1 MYCNKLF
8 EYERTYREKELS
20 LKQIY
25 KRRLTDEKPVIEA
38 FLSWLDKLRPE
49 AGDRIMRA
57 ITYTNNGRPYM
68 RNDLQEGACSLSN
81 NLSENSIR
89 PLVVGRKNWL
99 FSDTPDGAAASMK
112 VYSMVETAKAN
123 GLDPLK
129 YLMFLHCLLRGA
141 KKRWNSV
148 NKTVKV

>member
-1 MYCNKLF
+1 MMNY
-8 EYERTYREKELS
+8 
-20 LKQIY
+20 
-25 KRRLTDEKPVIEA
+25 
-38 FLSWLDKLRPE
+38 
-49 AGDRIMRA
+49 
-57 ITYTNNGRPYM
+57 
-68 RNDLQEGACSLSN
+68 LQDGACSLSN

-129 YLMFLHCLLRGA
+129 YLMFLLENRPSAEMSDEDLALLA
-141 KKRWNSV
+141 PWSKEAVEFCK
-148 NKTVKV
+148 

>member
-1 MYCNKLF
+1 MMNY
-8 EYERTYREKELS
+8 
-20 LKQIY
+20 
-25 KRRLTDEKPVIEA
+25 
-38 FLSWLDKLRPE
+38 
-49 AGDRIMRA
+49 
-57 ITYTNNGRPYM
+57 
-68 RNDLQEGACSLSN
+68 LQDGACSLSN

-129 YLMFLHCLLRGA
+129 YLMFLLDNRPNVEMSYEELACLA
-141 KKRWNSV
+141 PWSTEAMNFCK
-148 NKTVKV
+148 